1 MKIDITLP
9 ETDLRARDHLRYII
23 FCHKFHNI
31 SIVSLCNK
39 AGLHYQ
45 QFKRAICGESS
56 YRSQCSV
63 GSRLVAQLPWM
74 TSETMIKESLQL
86 LDDIAEKLKQFD
98 KLQESEKLQGGDS
111 HE

>member
-9 ETDLRARDHLRYII
+9 ETDLRARDQLRYVI
-23 FCHKFHNI
+23 FCHRFHDI

-45 QFKRAICGESS
+45 QFKRAIYGESS

-63 GSRLVAQLPWM
+63 GQRLVDSLPRDV
-74 TSETMIKESLQL
+74 TEEMIQESLQL
-86 LDDIAEKLKQFD
+86 LDAIAEKLKEFD
-98 KLQESEKLQGGDS
+98 KLQENERLQGGDS